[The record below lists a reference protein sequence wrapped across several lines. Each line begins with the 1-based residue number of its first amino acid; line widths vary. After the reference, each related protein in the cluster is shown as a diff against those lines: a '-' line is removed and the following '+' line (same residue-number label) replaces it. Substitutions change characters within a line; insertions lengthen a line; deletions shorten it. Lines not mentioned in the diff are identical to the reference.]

1 MADTPLETRLAHLAD
16 LHAQGVLADDE
27 YEAARAAAIAAE
39 AGEQTLPFAS
49 PTNGPKGR
57 LEPSPLS
64 ASGAHNKKGTWLTG
78 IAIVL
83 VLALVGLVAG
93 VLLSREG
100 DTRADAVPDAA
111 AAASP
116 SPAPAP
122 TPEQAPPASSSLTF
136 HQSCASDRVCPQ
148 ITSLIGEDMGSKIQ
162 ITLTYCDR
170 TPGSYQGFVYRF
182 ALADST
188 GSELPW
194 NTTQSA
200 TQSRACN
207 TITADLNNNYSPGE
221 YQVRASMSNTDTG
234 QETTGQSDGFTIG

>member
-1 MADTPLETRLAHLAD
+1 M
-16 LHAQGVLADDE
+16 
-27 YEAARAAAIAAE
+27 
-39 AGEQTLPFAS
+39 
-49 PTNGPKGR
+49 
-57 LEPSPLS
+57 
-64 ASGAHNKKGTWLTG
+64 
-78 IAIVL
+78 
-83 VLALVGLVAG
+83 
-93 VLLSREG
+93 
-100 DTRADAVPDAA
+100 
-111 AAASP
+111 
-116 SPAPAP
+116 
-122 TPEQAPPASSSLTF
+122 LTF
-136 HQSCASDRVCPQ
+136 HQSCASDQVCPQ

-221 YQVRASMSNTDTG
+221 YQVRASVSNTDTG